1 MLKSLKIIKKIA
13 FILCIFILLVD
24 ILGFVRIFKMSPSD
38 INQLSNIDGIV
49 VFTGGENRVK
59 TAVELLSVGIA
70 NHLFISGVNPGTN
83 KYNIS
88 KQMLSDF
95 NLIDCCIDLGRNAKN
110 TFENAL
116 ETANW
121 IEENEYKKIIIVT
134 SDYHMKRSLHIIKNF
149 SKSTNFFPHHVQS
162 KILND
167 MNITK
172 FEKLRIVLLEYSK
185 YLYTRLRL
193 LFEFNQVT

>member
-1 MLKSLKIIKKIA
+1 
-13 FILCIFILLVD
+13 
-24 ILGFVRIFKMSPSD
+24 
-38 INQLSNIDGIV
+38 
-49 VFTGGENRVK
+49 
-59 TAVELLSVGIA
+59 
-70 NHLFISGVNPGTN
+70 
-83 KYNIS
+83 
-88 KQMLSDF
+88 MLSDF
-95 NLIDCCIDLGRNAKN
+95 NLIDCCIDLGRNATN

-121 IEENEYKKIIIVT
+121 IEANEYKNVIIVT

-149 SKSTNFFPHHVQS
+149 SKGTNFFPHHVQS
-162 KILND
+162 KLLNN

-185 YLYTRLRL
+185 YLYTRIRL